1 MSGTKEHRDRDLVGM
16 RLDDPT
22 SLSRRRAASAALIS
36 LLAPPPRVLHAACP
50 PELSAG
56 EFKSTGFARPNYSS
70 SIQASRDTNIS
81 PLEAYDVIAF
91 KAEPPTSSSSACP
104 RALDLGAGAGVSTQ
118 LLWKNGFRRIT
129 AVDIS
134 RTAWDDNVDEAKL
147 PPGVTF
153 TQANDNAF
161 LDSFRAAAAPEPF
174 DLVLVNYA
182 INENKALEFAQTL
195 LAEGGQLL
203 APVNQQRDFWFA
215 QEFRLMDRSGSVLW
229 RQAEVGT
236 WAVTFQPDFTAPNCQ
251 GQWCPQFRGADS
263 LSTLNLKGR

>member
-1 MSGTKEHRDRDLVGM
+1 M
-16 RLDDPT
+16 RLDNPT